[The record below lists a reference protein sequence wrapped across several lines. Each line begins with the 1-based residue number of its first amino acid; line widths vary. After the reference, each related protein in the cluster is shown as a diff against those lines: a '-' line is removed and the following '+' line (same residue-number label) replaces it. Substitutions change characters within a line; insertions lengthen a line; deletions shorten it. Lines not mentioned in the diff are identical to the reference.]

1 MKTGGI
7 TLRPIGYVRSSV
19 TDPKDLPFEGVPAQI
34 EILERWEEALDG
46 IENYSHIIVLGHL
59 NGAEPR
65 SLKVHPMGISS
76 LPEVGLLASRSPH
89 RPNPITVT
97 VTRLLRRKS
106 RTLSVDPLDLI
117 DGTPV
122 VDIKPYHP
130 STDSVFGATT
140 PDRFNLFRFIPE
152 EELLRHLVIEA
163 SRFHGEACAGLA
175 IGVRIAWRAMKELAC
190 DLRSREVEVLSKA
203 GGCMTDAV
211 QALTGANSKRLR
223 RSDELDGTI
232 AINKGDRKLA
242 FAIGQDRRFRKV
254 EEVLRARDE
263 EIFTLHMK

>member
-1 MKTGGI
+1 
-7 TLRPIGYVRSSV
+7 V
-19 TDPKDLPFEGVPAQI
+19 TYPKDLPFEGTPAKI
-34 EILERWEEALDG
+34 EILERWEEALHE
-46 IENYSHIIVLGHL
+46 IENFSHIMVLGL
-59 NGAEPR
+59 LDGKKVG
-65 SLKVHPMGISS
+65 SLKVHPMGITS

-89 RPNPITVT
+89 RPNPLIVT
-97 VTRLLRRKS
+97 VTRLIQRKG

-152 EELLRHLVIEA
+152 EELLRHLVREA

-223 RSDELDGTI
+223 RSDELDDTI